1 MFEKIFDLIIPIT
14 GGSLAI
20 IYSFL
25 LSKKGINKKSRVLLI
40 TGIITVILS
49 IIYLIIN
56 LA

>member
-25 LSKKGINKKSRVLLI
+25 LAKKGINKKSRVLLI
-40 TGIITVILS
+40 AGIITVSLS
-49 IIYLIIN
+49 IIYLILN